1 MIKNII
7 APVEVEKAKKYDNL
21 QIVLYTL
28 DRWLA
33 NDERALVILE
43 HIKLGAENGY
53 LSPHTLINELKAI
66 DKNNQEFKKYVKPPR
81 DLQAT
86 DLRKVV
92 SNND

>member
-1 MIKNII
+1 MIKNLI

-21 QIVLYTL
+21 QTVLQSL

-33 NDERALVILE
+33 NDEKALAILE
-43 HIKLGAENGY
+43 HIRLGVENGY
-53 LSPHTLINELKAI
+53 LSPHTLIAELKAI
-66 DKNNQEFKKYVKPPR
+66 DKNNQEVKKYVKPPR

-92 SNND
+92 SGND